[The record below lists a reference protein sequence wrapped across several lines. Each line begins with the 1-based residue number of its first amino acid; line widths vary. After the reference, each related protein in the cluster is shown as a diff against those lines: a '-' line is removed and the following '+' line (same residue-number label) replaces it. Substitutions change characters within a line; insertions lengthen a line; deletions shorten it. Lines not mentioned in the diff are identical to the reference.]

1 MSNYTKLTDFAS
13 KDALPTGN
21 AAKIVK
27 GTEIDDEFEAIET
40 AVATKADIASPT
52 FTDVPTAPTAASA
65 TNTTQLATTAFVQ
78 AQKASPTFTGVP
90 TAPTAAAG
98 TNTLQLAT
106 TAHVF
111 AERNNAVTLTNKTVN
126 LTSNTLTGT
135 TAQFNTALSDDDF
148 ATLTNTVTL
157 TNKTLTSPTI
167 TGTPTAP
174 TAAASTNTT
183 QLATTAFVQQ
193 EINAIPGVN
202 LSSVYPVGS
211 VYINASVSTNPGT
224 LLGFGTW
231 AAFGAGRVMVGLDAG
246 QAEFNTLGQTGGTK
260 THTLTVNEIPAHS
273 HGVQVS
279 DSAGSNQSVMFVS
292 GNSGSAEFGSNT
304 VARTI
309 NTTSSGSGSA
319 HNNLQP
325 YIVVYMWKR
334 TA

>member
-1 MSNYTKLTDFAS
+1 MANYTKLTDFAS

-193 EINAIPGVN
+193 EISAIPGVD

-260 THTLTVNEIPAHS
+260 THTLTVNEIPSHS
-273 HGVQVS
+273 HTTVVNLYNPDTSNNTPAVS
-279 DSAGSNQSVMFVS
+279 NNAN
-292 GNSGSAEFGSNT
+292 NSGTFDPITDGATG
-304 VARTI
+304 
-309 NTTSSGSGSA
+309 GGQA